1 MSETRTIRLRVKA
14 EFDDKASQER
24 VLDVTV
30 EGGAELPAEQSLRL
44 TVPGVRD
51 DAGALDDLCA
61 ALTREIDH
69 VLGEATPVSNLD
81 DEIVHTAK
89 GMLRLIGGAA
99 SELQWENFQRF
110 EEHPRRDEAV
120 ATLQAYL
127 AMIGPGLDDDTLGT
141 HWGINVF
148 PSPRTLLRVN
158 VGIVE
163 VLALRVKDPVLVYF
177 QGEQPSV
184 MPPFADEMLDGLKTA
199 QPNYTL
205 TIPFDRLAEAFAD
218 ESLAAAARARVEAV
232 WRPLPKSNFHNPLC
246 EGLRR

>member
-1 MSETRTIRLRVKA
+1 MSETRTIRLKVKA

-44 TVPGVRD
+44 TVPGGRGD
-51 DAGALDDLCA
+51 PGALDDLCA

-69 VLGEATPVSNLD
+69 FLGDATPVSDLD
-81 DEIVHTAK
+81 NEIVRTAK
-89 GMLRLIGGAA
+89 GMLRLVGGAA
-99 SELQWENFQRF
+99 SELQWQNFQRF

-127 AMIGPGLDDDTLGT
+127 SMIGAGLVDDTLGT

-148 PSPRTLLRVN
+148 PSRTTMLRVN
-158 VGIVE
+158 VGQSE
-163 VLALRVKDPVLVYF
+163 VLVIDDDKPALVYF
-177 QGEQPSV
+177 QGE
-184 MPPFADEMLDGLKTA
+184 PPAELPAFAIAISGGLKIGK
-199 QPNYTL
+199 PNYSL
-205 TIPFDRLAEAFAD
+205 QIPFNRIAEAFND

-246 EGLRR
+246 EGMRR